1 MTCLRQ
7 KFPCYRD
14 ETGHSFKASQESG
27 SRVWAGRHGPV
38 SLPLVTQA
46 PATQLG
52 DECAMQEKKAEEIP
66 PRCTDTPIQISLL
79 LLKSGIQGLWE
90 WSNSLHRGFALS
102 VSVKAR
108 QENDDRNGSSNHG
121 QVHLLTLSANWTTV
135 AW

>member
-7 KFPCYRD
+7 KLPCYRA
-14 ETGHSFKASQESG
+14 ETGHNFKASRESG
-27 SRVWAGRHGPV
+27 SRVWAGRRGPV

-46 PATQLG
+46 PAAQLG
-52 DECAMQEKKAEEIP
+52 DGCAMQEKKAEEIP

-90 WSNSLHRGFALS
+90 WSNALS
-102 VSVKAR
+102 VGVKAR
-108 QENDDRNGSSNHG
+108 QENDDRKGSSNHG
-121 QVHLLTLSANWTTV
+121 EVHLLILSANWTTV